1 MAFHSLTK
9 IPSATPVEIFYRTD
23 LLEEWNLPEV
33 TDFDSMQQYLYAA
46 KADGRYQDAALIT
59 DNRAWNAL
67 WYLNNEKYEEIGTL
81 ETVPMQ

>member
-9 IPSATPVEIFYRTD
+9 IPSATPVEGFLTGQI

-59 DNRAWNAL
+59 GQPCMECAVVS
-67 WYLNNEKYEEIGTL
+67 E
-81 ETVPMQ
+81 